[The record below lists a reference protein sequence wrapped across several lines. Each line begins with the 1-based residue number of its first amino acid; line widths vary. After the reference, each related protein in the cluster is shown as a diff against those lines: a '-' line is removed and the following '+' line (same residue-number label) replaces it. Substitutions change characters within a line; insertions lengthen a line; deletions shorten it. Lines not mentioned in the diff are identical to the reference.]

1 MERTT
6 MYVHTS
12 RSFGRALLA
21 ASAVLIGCAESSDT
35 AAPSGFPLR
44 PSFAVN
50 ELTTAIP
57 ELGKLKVC
65 KLGNIDASFSVT
77 GVAQNG
83 GTFSVQNPADVAT
96 GVCRV
101 VAEDFD
107 DVPGVGS
114 FITLTELNPS
124 NLVSVTGEV
133 ITAPTNTV
141 LPISAPANGDTKFV
155 NSFHGYTYTFTNESP
170 EGEGCTLTQGYWK
183 NHGGTGPQA
192 DAWPVNNLTLGSVN
206 YTQAQL
212 LAILT
217 TPVKG
222 NGLISL
228 AHQLIAAKLN
238 IAAGADDTDIATAIT
253 NADNLIGALVIPP
266 VGSGSLATSAT
277 ASLTGA
283 LAAFNE
289 GTTGP
294 GHCDSDT
301 AQN

>member
-1 MERTT
+1 MHVPTT
-6 MYVHTS
+6 
-12 RSFGRALLA
+12 RSFGRAFLA
-21 ASAVLIGCAESSDT
+21 ASAILAGCGESSDT
-35 AAPSGFPLR
+35 VAPSGFPLA
-44 PSFAVN
+44 PSFAVGDV
-50 ELTTAIP
+50 TGSTP
-57 ELGKLKVC
+57 ELGKFKVC

-77 GVAQNG
+77 GEAVNG

-96 GVCRV
+96 GECRV

-107 DVPGVGS
+107 AVSGVGS
-114 FITLTELNPS
+114 WITLTELDVS
-124 NLVSVTGEV
+124 NLESLTAERITDPGAV
-133 ITAPTNTV
+133 IAPI
-141 LPISAPANGDTKFV
+141 PAPANGDTKFL
-155 NSFHGYTYTFTNESP
+155 NNFHGYTYTFTNQSDP
-170 EGEGCTLTQGYWK
+170 GEGCTLTQGYWK

-212 LAILT
+212 LAILG

-238 IAAGADDTDIATAIT
+238 VAAGADDTDIATAIG
-253 NADNLIGALVIPP
+253 NADALIGALVIPP
-266 VGSGSLATSAT
+266 VGSGSLSTSAT
-277 ASLTGA
+277 SSLTGA
-283 LAAFNE
+283 LGAFNE

-301 AQN
+301 PQS